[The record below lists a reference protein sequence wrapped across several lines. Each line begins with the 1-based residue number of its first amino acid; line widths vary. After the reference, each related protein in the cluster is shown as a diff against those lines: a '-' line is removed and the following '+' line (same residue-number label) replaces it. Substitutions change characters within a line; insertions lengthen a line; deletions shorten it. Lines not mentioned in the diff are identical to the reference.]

1 MKIAHFSTTDVQGG
15 AALATYKLHTE
26 LIKLGID
33 SNMFVRNSV
42 SPKPIAVQELKRINT
57 IYEHKIKPRIQ
68 KLTYN
73 KLKSNYQVPSHIPF
87 SWNNLLPEYN
97 LNISAIQNA
106 DIIGLYWIGE
116 FLSPEIISKIEKPI
130 VWRLSD
136 IWPFSGGCHYPGTC
150 TNYITGCGNC
160 HYFKKPS
167 DNDYSHKLNKK
178 KKDLWKSLD
187 ITIAAPS
194 KWIAELAS
202 KSNIFINRN
211 IEIIKTGVDE
221 NHFKPNDKSV
231 LRKIFNIPSEKTFI
245 LFGADSASDERKG
258 IKYLIQALEYF
269 KPAERKN
276 IVLGIFGG
284 NYDKSIDN
292 IGFDVHYFGY
302 VTETFLPILYNLSD
316 VFIAPSIEENLPNT
330 VIEAM
335 SCGIPSVSFEIGGM
349 PDLIQHR
356 INGCMAYPRDAKS
369 LYENIQYSL
378 KNSESLGLEA
388 RKTILESF
396 TQRNQANQYIKLY
409 NKILKK

>member
-1 MKIAHFSTTDVQGG
+1 
-15 AALATYKLHTE
+15 
-26 LIKLGID
+26 
-33 SNMFVRNSV
+33 
-42 SPKPIAVQELKRINT
+42 
-57 IYEHKIKPRIQ
+57 
-68 KLTYN
+68 
-73 KLKSNYQVPSHIPF
+73 
-87 SWNNLLPEYN
+87 LLPEYN

-136 IWPFSGGCHYPGTC
+136 IWPFSGGCHYPGMC

-221 NHFKPNDKSV
+221 NHFKPNNKSV
-231 LRKIFNIPSEKTFI
+231 LRKIFNISNEKTFM
-245 LFGADSASDERKG
+245 LFGADTASDERKG

-284 NYDKSIDN
+284 NYDKSLDN

-302 VTETFLPILYNLSD
+302 VTETFLPIVYNLSD

-335 SCGIPSVSFEIGGM
+335 SCGIPSVSFEVGGM
-349 PDLIQHR
+349 SDLIQHR

-409 NKILKK
+409 KNILEK